1 MHRPSSG
8 QMNCESD
15 FEKAFTVTLSILIRF
30 APFLMI
36 YTSSGQLKTIENQG
50 ELTESGHFLRAML
63 RGEEMP
69 TNLPTPCPALTTP
82 PPGQC
87 SDSTDDCSE
96 TMCCNEL
103 GAKCFMSK
111 MSELATDGFYM
122 FSHMCLHIFSRV
134 FASNVDL
141 VNPFKSCLTCL
152 DLVF

>member
-69 TNLPTPCPALTTP
+69 TNLPTPCPALTTLLQGNVQIP
-82 PPGQC
+82 RMTALRRCVATSWVPNVSCLRCPSLQRMVF
-87 SDSTDDCSE
+87 T
-96 TMCCNEL
+96 
-103 GAKCFMSK
+103 CFHTCVCTFFR
-111 MSELATDGFYM
+111 A
-122 FSHMCLHIFSRV
+122 FSHQMLI
-134 FASNVDL
+134 L
-141 VNPFKSCLTCL
+141 
-152 DLVF
+152 